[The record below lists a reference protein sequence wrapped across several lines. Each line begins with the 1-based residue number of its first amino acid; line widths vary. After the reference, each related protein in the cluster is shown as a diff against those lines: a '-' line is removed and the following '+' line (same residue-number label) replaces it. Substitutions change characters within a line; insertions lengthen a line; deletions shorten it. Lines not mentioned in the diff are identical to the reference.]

1 MIIENVL
8 WDLDGTLTDPKF
20 GIIRCIQ
27 YALEKFGKEPPPFEE
42 LFWCIGPPL
51 YESFPKL
58 VPEASRED
66 VLALVDLYRERFSDI
81 GMYENEVYP
90 GITDLLSELQTNQ
103 KHYVATSK
111 SHVFAKKILSHFNL
125 SQYFSVVHGSEL
137 SGVRSDKGELIKFI
151 IDSESLDPKR
161 TIMVG
166 DRKHDIIGAK
176 KVGMKSIGI
185 TWGYGSAEEHQE
197 VGADFIFSTPGD
209 LGKFLGSKNYSC
221 DL

>member
-1 MIIENVL
+1 MIIENLL

-27 YALEKFGKEPPPFEE
+27 YALEKFGKEAPPFEE

-58 VPEASRED
+58 VPSASHED
-66 VLALVDLYRERFSDI
+66 VLTLVNLYRERFSDI

-90 GITDLLSELQTNQ
+90 GIPELLGELQL
-103 KHYVATSK
+103 KHKNYVATSK
-111 SHVFAKKILSHFNL
+111 PHVFAKKILSHFKL

-151 IDSESLDPKR
+151 LDKESLDPKKS
-161 TIMVG
+161 IMIG

-185 TWGYGSAEEHQE
+185 TWGYGSTDEHLE
-197 VGADFIFSTPGD
+197 VGADFIISTPQD
-209 LGKFLGSKNYSC
+209 LGKFLNPNN
-221 DL
+221 